1 MLFYEHIKDMLRII
15 MHGCNGRMGQAITR
29 LVKEDNDMQIVAG
42 IDPFDGVLNDYPV
55 YKSIAECNIQAD
67 VVIDFAFANAVDGL
81 LDYCL
86 EKKLPIVLCTTGL
99 TEEQMARV
107 KEASKEIA
115 ILKSANMS
123 LGVNLLIK
131 LLKGAAP
138 VLGNAGFDIEIVEQH
153 HKMKK
158 DAPSG
163 TALALADTINESL
176 DNKYTYVYDRTGR
189 SEARRENEIGIS
201 AVRGGTIVGIHDVIF
216 AGEDEVI
223 TLNHTAY
230 SRAIFAKGA
239 LTAAKFLA
247 GKEPGYYDMQD
258 VIA

>member
-1 MLFYEHIKDMLRII
+1 MIRII

-29 LVKEDNDMQIVAG
+29 LAKENNELTIVAG
-42 IDPFDGVLNDYPV
+42 VDPFDGVANDYPV
-55 YKSIAECNIQAD
+55 FKSIEECNVEAD
-67 VVIDFAFANAVDGL
+67 VVIDFASAKAVDSL
-81 LDYCL
+81 LTYCL
-86 EKKLPIVLCTTGL
+86 DKKLPVVLCTTGL
-99 TEEQMARV
+99 SEEQLTKV

-115 ILKSANMS
+115 VLKSANMS

-131 LLKGAAP
+131 LLKESAP

-163 TALALADTINESL
+163 TALALADAINESM
-176 DNKYTYVYDRTGR
+176 DNRYSYVYDRSPR

-201 AVRGGTIVGIHDVIF
+201 SVRGGTIVGIHDVIF

-239 LTAAKFLA
+239 LSAAAFIA
-247 GKEPGYYDMQD
+247 GKEAGYYDMQD

>member
-1 MLFYEHIKDMLRII
+1 MIRII

-29 LVKEDNDMQIVAG
+29 LAKENIELTIVAG
-42 IDPFDGVLNDYPV
+42 VDPFDGVANDYPV
-55 YKSIAECNIQAD
+55 FKSIEECNVEAD
-67 VVIDFAFANAVDGL
+67 VVIDFASAKAVDSL
-81 LDYCL
+81 LTYCL
-86 EKKLPIVLCTTGL
+86 DKKLPVVLCTTGL
-99 TEEQMARV
+99 SEEQLTKV

-115 ILKSANMS
+115 VLKSANMS
-123 LGVNLLIK
+123 LGINLLIK
-131 LLKGAAP
+131 LLKESAP

-163 TALALADTINESL
+163 TALALADAINESM
-176 DNKYTYVYDRTGR
+176 DNRYSYVYDRSPR

-201 AVRGGTIVGIHDVIF
+201 SVRGGTIVGIHDVIF

-239 LTAAKFLA
+239 LSAAAFLA
-247 GKEPGYYDMQD
+247 GKEAGYYDMQD